1 MSENKNQIFSS
12 NETLSAVIEN
22 AKIRKK
28 RYKRSITYAFEDSL
42 LGCYKYSESWYRHHN
57 GETKSY
63 YDFDEYKEI
72 FYRFITGNL
81 SFIPKAIRAYATFY
95 YDDPIYIKEPDLNVV
110 EELKKYAEKLLDER
124 RALERLEQETAELI
138 QMLGHQDTTLAI
150 EKMLPL
156 YELEKAGKFIKGRK
170 GDMLMFSLYMF
181 NYGYI
186 LGKRRERAKKHL

>member
-12 NETLSAVIEN
+12 NEALAAVIEDS
-22 AKIRKK
+22 K
-28 RYKRSITYAFEDSL
+28 RYKERYKKSITAAFEDSL
-42 LGCYKYSESWYRHHN
+42 LSCYKYSESWYRYHN

-72 FYRFITGNL
+72 FYKFIAGNL
-81 SFIPKAIRAYATFY
+81 SFLPELIRSYVIFY
-95 YDDPIYIKEPDLNVV
+95 YRDSQYSKEPDLNVV
-110 EELKKYAEKLLDER
+110 EELKNHAKKLLDER
-124 RALERLEQETAELI
+124 KALERLEQEAAELI
-138 QMLGHQDTTLAI
+138 QMLRHQDTTLAV

-186 LGKRRERAKKHL
+186 LGKRKERAKKHS